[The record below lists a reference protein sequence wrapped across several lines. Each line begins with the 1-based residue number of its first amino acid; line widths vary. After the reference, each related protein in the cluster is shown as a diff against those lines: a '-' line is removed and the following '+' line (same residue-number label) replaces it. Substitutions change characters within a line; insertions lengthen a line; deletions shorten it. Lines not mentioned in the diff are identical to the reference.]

1 MNIIIS
7 LFGISLLLLG
17 TLLAITPNLIKTIL
31 EKSKSNTGVA
41 VAVLTNLIFG
51 TLFILAAPQSPQPDL
66 IRVLGIMVIIKSVIV
81 LLRGRRRDTFINY
94 IQNLQEKEPIPLR
107 MITFIWATFSGLLI
121 IYLSGWPPLQ

>member
-1 MNIIIS
+1 MNILIS

-41 VAVLTNLIFG
+41 VAVLTNLILG
-51 TLFILAAPQSPQPDL
+51 TLFILAAPQSRQPDL
-66 IRVLGIMVIIKSVIV
+66 IRVLGIMVIIKSVII

>member
-1 MNIIIS
+1 MNILIS

-17 TLLAITPNLIKTIL
+17 TLLAITPYLIKTIL

-41 VAVLTNLIFG
+41 VAVLTNLILG

-66 IRVLGIMVIIKSVIV
+66 IRVLGIMVIIKSVII
-81 LLRGRRRDTFINY
+81 LLRGRRRDTFIKY

>member
-1 MNIIIS
+1 MNILIS

-41 VAVLTNLIFG
+41 VAVLTNLILG
-51 TLFILAAPQSPQPDL
+51 TLFILAAPQSPQPYL
-66 IRVLGIMVIIKSVIV
+66 IRVLGIMVIIKSVII